1 MARCQPKWSVEIDMI
16 FLVIKVSKSHILV
29 TLFRGKINFRNSK
42 KFVLKRLFNLNLR
55 SLHFIALC
63 KAIVR
68 NSCPLINL
76 LHYLHTMHK
85 PETKS
90 SVFLL

>member
-16 FLVIKVSKSHILV
+16 FLVIKVSKSPILIN
-29 TLFRGKINFRNSK
+29 RGKINSRNSK
-42 KFVLKRLFNLNLR
+42 KFVLKRLFNLNRL

-76 LHYLHTMHK
+76 LHYLHTIHK